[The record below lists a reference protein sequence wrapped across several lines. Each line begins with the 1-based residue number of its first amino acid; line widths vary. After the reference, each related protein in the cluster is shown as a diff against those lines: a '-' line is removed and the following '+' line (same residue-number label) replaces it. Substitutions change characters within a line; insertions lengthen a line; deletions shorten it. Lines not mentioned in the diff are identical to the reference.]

1 MAGWL
6 VGWLGEETLLQLKL
20 RTETEAEPEAIA
32 MPLCS
37 AERRQSGDCGC
48 IYRVLWLYE
57 CCCPEFPVPSSQFPI
72 PGSMLQLAY
81 YICTSGGTGFPSTG
95 YCRCDSPAVFTHWP
109 CHFSTCF
116 QCFFR
121 W

>member
-1 MAGWL
+1 MRRGREWGIYGKVYILCMDRWMAGWL

-57 CCCPEFPVPSSQFPI
+57 CCCPEFPVPSSQFP
-72 PGSMLQLAY
+72 
-81 YICTSGGTGFPSTG
+81 
-95 YCRCDSPAVFTHWP
+95 VP
-109 CHFSTCF
+109 CCS
-116 QCFFR
+116 
-121 W
+121 